1 MSRRILS
8 LWRHVM
14 KNARKRSAHGK
25 NGNMANAKI
34 KTDQIPS
41 MDPKETQR
49 VGKKVTSQTATN
61 ISTNLISKPSKAPT
75 LVANTEKQC
84 PIMGA
89 KNSSH
94 CWRGVSPEK

>member
-1 MSRRILS
+1 
-8 LWRHVM
+8 
-14 KNARKRSAHGK
+14 
-25 NGNMANAKI
+25 MANAKI

-75 LVANTEKQC
+75 LVATPLPPLNLRNTE
-84 PIMGA
+84 
-89 KNSSH
+89 NSVRLWALKTVAIAGEASAL
-94 CWRGVSPEK
+94 RNSEMPSMTV